1 VAVVNE
7 IAVIDDLLFEHDLKG
22 EVFLIPAV
30 HPDTCFGPHRVPIS
44 TLCGRV
50 VWGAARHPIADVRLK
65 IIVFRGGVAD
75 IGGRNDVYERVIRDF
90 HKVAEP
96 HHWLHRL
103 LCHSG
108 RHYCQEK
115 NAYYCYLGQWLHG
128 FSLRSPAAACPCP
141 ASAPGAARYSALKAM
156 RNGR

>member
-30 HPDTCFGPHRVPIS
+30 HPDTRFGPPRVPIS
-44 TLCGRV
+44 ALRGRV
-50 VWGAARHPIADVRLK
+50 VRIAARHPVTDFGLK
-65 IIVFRGGVAD
+65 IIVFCGGVAN
-75 IGGRNDVYERVIRDF
+75 IGGRNDVYERVISDF

-115 NAYYCYLGQWLHG
+115 NTYYCYLGQSLHG
-128 FSLRSPAAACPCP
+128 FSSVVLLCCMSMSCI
-141 ASAPGAARYSALKAM
+141 SAVCGQVCALETT
-156 RNGR
+156 REWR